1 MKKYI
6 CILSVLF
13 LFVSGMNITYANEEK
28 SFYVSASG
36 SASAAG
42 SIDDPF
48 KTIEQAMLAVR
59 SIKDW
64 TDDINVYIREGVY
77 RLDEPLV
84 FTPNDS
90 GKNGYNIKY
99 SAYNGENVE
108 ISGAKRITGFEE
120 YDGKLWRA
128 AAELNGEARS
138 AYVNGRRAVRAVS
151 NVHYTVEERFMEE
164 NGEYTG
170 IVMSDPKFSEYGNK
184 SDIQLH
190 FGLSWLNSLN
200 NVEDIEEYEGKSY
213 FKMQNPQFNNR
224 CNYGL
229 NVVEKIPF
237 YLENAFEELDV
248 PGEYY
253 YNKSEKAFYYYPR
266 ENENMKTADVEVPCT
281 EGLISIEG
289 ESAVKRVS
297 NVVFSGITFEY
308 SAWERPA
315 KVGLEVIQANQ
326 IYGDYGKE
334 YDQYSITPAA
344 IQLNWAEKIKF
355 ENNVIRGTDSVAIG
369 LYQGIRNCTI
379 NGNVI
384 EDTADSAITIGF
396 PEQSSDSPESEFA
409 VLSAGKPCKASGS
422 TNNFP
427 PENAVDDNNG
437 SGWSGE
443 GEVPMWWQVDL
454 ESSYKIDKIEIEPRS
469 LDQPTARSN
478 FEILASNDP
487 DFGEFSIIAAQG
499 STPFAMDKTAEYY
512 VRDREKYRYVRIRKT
527 DGGYLWLSEVRV
539 INESMPFVP
548 SKETCY
554 ANKITNNYITRAGI
568 ENWSAPAIQA
578 YYVNTLNISH
588 NEIYDVNYSGICVG
602 WGWASVPDSSVC
614 RNNSI
619 NYNRI
624 HRFGLRMYDS
634 GGIYTLGQQPNSIQR
649 GNYISDQYNHLAAL
663 YSDNGTKHYT
673 ITENVVENTFA
684 AAFINGGSD
693 DIIHEKNYSPDYGQ
707 PSANGCK
714 SENVIKYVPGNPPI
728 EVLNIMDKAGL
739 EPKYRKIKEKANA
752 ELMELNDEHFWSN
765 AVGETDAES
774 NMNISTLKIRYIN
787 NFLDAAEQYTA
798 MAEVG
803 TEIGT
808 YPSAAVERM
817 NDFVAAAK
825 EELKRSDIK
834 PSDIAKL
841 LSGYKK
847 EYEVFKAS
855 VNTLPADKLIE
866 KASSLLQNTG
876 IGVRIGDTSAENR
889 DILKNA
895 LDNVGNDELSKAI
908 LMRSILNFEANR
920 VNLDISSFNVNG
932 SISDA
937 VIDNKNAAISI
948 MASYRTN
955 RKALKPQIGY
965 SPLVNISPMPTMV
978 QDFTRPVVYTLSTKD
993 GSAAKSY
1000 TVTVNIPEK
1009 LDSENPYRLAK
1020 EISDEHNWA
1029 AFGAIEHKF
1038 YKNTLFGDTTID
1050 TDISIS
1056 GIEGQWA
1063 GVAFRIQNPE
1073 KTFDS
1078 ADNECYII
1086 VFTSSAVEL
1095 HRFNGGKRTQFYG
1108 DVEGMEK
1115 LYGSSIKTNAFN
1127 FSGKNNIKIS
1137 TKDKDGGVEIV
1148 LTVNGKEIFNVFD
1161 NYEGAITYP
1170 GYFGT
1175 VSPKPVILLSAE

>member
-1 MKKYI
+1 M
-6 CILSVLF
+6 
-13 LFVSGMNITYANEEK
+13 FVSGMNIAYANENI
-28 SFYVSASG
+28 SFYVSKSG
-36 SASAAG
+36 SDNAG
-42 SIDDPF
+42 GGIDDPF
-48 KTIEQAMLAVR
+48 ETIERAMTAVR
-59 SIKDW
+59 NIKDMS
-64 TDDINVYIREGVY
+64 DDINVYIREGVY
-77 RLDEPLV
+77 RLDKPLV
-84 FTPNDS
+84 FTSEDS

-128 AAELNGEARS
+128 SAELEGEARS

-151 NVHYTVEERFMEE
+151 DVHYTVEERFTDE

-170 IVMSDPKFSEYGNK
+170 IIMSDPKFLKYGNK

-190 FGLSWLNSLN
+190 FGLSWLNSLH
-200 NVEDIEEYEGKSY
+200 NVEDIEEYNGKSL

-229 NVVEKIPF
+229 KITEKIPF
-237 YLENAFEELDV
+237 YLENAFEELNT

-266 ENENMKTADVEVPCT
+266 SGEDMKTADVEVPCT
-281 EGLISIEG
+281 EGLVFIEG
-289 ESAVKRVS
+289 ASAAKRVS
-297 NVVFSGITFEY
+297 NVVFEGITFEY
-308 SAWERPA
+308 SAWDRPS
-315 KVGLEVIQANQ
+315 KVGFEVVQANQ

-334 YDQYSITPAA
+334 YDRYSITPAA

-355 ENNVIRGTDSVAIG
+355 ENNVIRGTDAAAIG
-369 LYQGIRNCTI
+369 LYQGVKNCTI

-384 EDTADSAITIGF
+384 EDTADSAITVGF

-409 VLSAGKPCKASGS
+409 VLSAGKPCTASGS
-422 TNNFP
+422 TKGYP
-427 PENAVDDNNG
+427 PEKAADDNKN

-443 GEVPMWWQVDL
+443 GETPMWWQVDL
-454 ESSYKIDKIEIEPRS
+454 EDSYKIDKIEIEPRT
-469 LDQPTARSN
+469 LDQPAARSN

-499 STPFAMDKTAEYY
+499 STPFEMGKTAEYY
-512 VRDREKYRYVRIRKT
+512 VRDRNKYRYVRIRKT
-527 DGGYLWLSEVRV
+527 DNGYLWLTEFRV
-539 INESMPFVP
+539 INESMPFLP

-554 ANKITNNYITRAGI
+554 ANKITNNYITRAGT

-578 YYVNTLNISH
+578 YYVNNINISH

-602 WGWASVPDSSVC
+602 WGWATIPDSTVC

-624 HRFGLRMYDS
+624 HRFGLRMYDA

-684 AAFINGGSD
+684 AAFINGGSG

-707 PSANGCK
+707 PSAEGCR
-714 SENVIKYVPGNPPI
+714 SENIIKYVPGNPPM
-728 EVLNIMDKAGL
+728 EALEIMQNAGL
-739 EPKYRKIKEKANA
+739 EPKWRTIKEKANP
-752 ELMELNDEHFWSN
+752 ELMELCDEHFWSN
-765 AVGETDAES
+765 AVGEADAES
-774 NMNISTLKIRYIN
+774 NMTLNTLKTRYIG

-808 YPSAAVERM
+808 YPADAVAKM
-817 NDFVAAAK
+817 NEFIAEIK
-825 EELKRSDIK
+825 NKLKAPDLK
-834 PSDIAKL
+834 PKDIAEY
-841 LSGYKK
+841 LSAYKK
-847 EYEVFKAS
+847 EYEIFKAS
-855 VNTLPADKLIE
+855 VNTLPKDKLIE
-866 KASSLLQNTG
+866 KANDLLENTEVG
-876 IGVRIGDTSAENR
+876 LRVGDTSEENR
-889 DILKNA
+889 SILKNA
-895 LDNVGNDELSKAI
+895 ADNVGDDELSQAV
-908 LMRSILNFEANR
+908 LMRSILDFEDKK
-920 VNLDISSFNVNG
+920 VNLDISSFDVDG
-932 SISDA
+932 SISEA
-937 VIDNKNAAISI
+937 VIDKENATIHITAG
-948 MASYRTN
+948 YRTN
-955 RKALKPQIGY
+955 RKALKPQIEY
-965 SPLVNISPMPTMV
+965 SPLVNILPMPNMV
-978 QDFTRPVVYTLSTKD
+978 RDFTNPVVYTLSAKD
-993 GSAAKSY
+993 GSAEKSY
-1000 TVTVNIPEK
+1000 TVTVDIPEK
-1009 LDSENPYRLAK
+1009 FDSETPYRITE
-1020 EISDEHNWA
+1020 EIADEHNWTT
-1029 AFGAIEHKF
+1029 FGALEHNF
-1038 YKNTLFGDTTID
+1038 YKNKLFGDTTID
-1050 TDISIS
+1050 TDVTVT
-1056 GIEGQWA
+1056 GIENQWV
-1063 GVAFRIQNPE
+1063 GIAFRIQNPE

-1086 VFTSSAVEL
+1086 VFTNSAIEL

-1108 DVEGMEK
+1108 NVGTVEK
-1115 LYGSSIKTNAFN
+1115 IFGSAIKTNAFD
-1127 FSGKNNIKIS
+1127 FGGKNNVKIS

-1175 VSPKPVILLSAE
+1175 VTPKPVISLSAE